1 MSAIGVG
8 DERATRATRHPSPGH
23 GVTLAGV
30 LRSEWT
36 KLWTLRSTR
45 WSLLFAFVAMAG
57 LGPLVAAVQMSRWPQ
72 LQPHDRLTYDSI
84 NTAVGGY
91 HLAQLAIGVL
101 GVLVISGEYST
112 GMIRS
117 SLMAVPRRLPVLWSK
132 IIVFAVVSFVLML
145 VASLI
150 SFFAVQAIVTQHH
163 VQHSISYPGALRT
176 VIGAALFQT
185 GLGVL
190 CVGLGAIL
198 RNTAGG
204 IATFVGL
211 LFVLPGISAILPSSV
226 NNAISPYL
234 PLNAGTTVASHSFD
248 NPQHL
253 TTWGGFGLFCA
264 YAALAA
270 LLGAITLLRRDA

>member
-1 MSAIGVG
+1 VSAITV
-8 DERATRATRHPSPGH
+8 PGGARPGRSSAAAH
-23 GVTLAGV
+23 GVTVLGV
-30 LRSEWT
+30 LGSEWT
-36 KLWTLRSTR
+36 KLWSLRSTR

-57 LGPLVAAVQMSRWPQ
+57 LGPLVAAVQMSRWSQ
-72 LQPHDRLTYDSI
+72 LQAHGHVYDSI
-84 NTAVGGY
+84 DTAVGGY

-101 GVLVISGEYST
+101 GVLIISGEYST

-117 SLMAVPRRLPVLWSK
+117 SLMAVPRRLPVLWAK
-132 IIVFAVVSFVLML
+132 VLVFAVVSFALML

-150 SFFAVQAIVTQHH
+150 SFYAVQAIVTQHH
-163 VQHSISYPGALRT
+163 VQHTIGYPGALRT

-226 NNAISPYL
+226 NDAVSPYL
-234 PLNAGTTVASHSFD
+234 PLNAGTTVASHTFD
-248 NPQHL
+248 NPHHL

-264 YAALAA
+264 YAGLAVV
-270 LLGAITLLRRDA
+270 LGAITLLRRDA